1 MQSFAAIRHD
11 CNKLLLLLLVVA
23 DRLLRER
30 IRKSRSAQAL
40 DHLEEWDMW
49 EGQDLVPLDRWAHTL
64 QETLQ
69 ESLQDRLQDS
79 SG

>member
-1 MQSFAAIRHD
+1 
-11 CNKLLLLLLVVA
+11 LLLLLA

-49 EGQDLVPLDRWAHTL
+49 EGQDLVPLDRWARRLQESL

-69 ESLQDRLQDS
+69 DILQES
-79 SG
+79 SGLLGNARVA